1 MKVTRRDFIKMGSG
15 AGVAVALG
23 AGFWKWSQFP
33 VPEEGVEPGV
43 ERWIPSVCGQCM
55 GGCGILVR
63 MIDGWAVNIAGNPLH
78 PVNRGTLCPK
88 GIAGLQGL
96 YDPDRIRS
104 PLKRIGKRGEDHWQ
118 PVSWDEALHL
128 VTEPLKDLR
137 KKGEPHRLAVL
148 GGRYRGLMRS
158 LWERFLE
165 SFGSPNYID
174 NQFQR
179 EGTPNEG
186 LYLTQGIHATPAYDF
201 ENAQY
206 LLCFGSEILESY
218 WSPVQALAG
227 YGQLRRGRPGQRGKL
242 VYIGPRLSITGIKA
256 DEWIPIS
263 PGTEGM
269 LALGIAHMIVKEGLQ
284 NKSFV
289 SNHTFGFDNWMDGSG
304 KEYPGFKEILL
315 SEYEASLV
323 STRTGVPIDVIIRLA
338 REFASNQ
345 PSLAMGCRDRP
356 FHQMA
361 VSVLNGLVGSIDS
374 PGGVL
379 IPKTIPYQPLS
390 PVQGDLIARK
400 GLAMERVDGASNIS
414 MVTHRPYPLPR
425 MFSQGSLT
433 SLASSFS
440 ITRIPLF
447 SNPNPDLFTRAF
459 AEIPLIVSFS
469 PYRDDSTRYADLVLP
484 DHTPLERWQDD
495 PLFLNDGSAVLG
507 IRQPAVEP
515 IHDTRAT
522 GDILI
527 SLAKSLGGDF
537 QKAFPWGDFKELM
550 IYGVRG
556 IFETKRGD
564 TFGLQF
570 DAAWTRLLQRGG
582 WSAPSYSSF
591 EEFWEKLQEKGG
603 WWDPLYDFGERDR
616 VFQTPSGKFEF
627 VTRSVASPPP
637 SVGSESSSLFPHW
650 EEPKKGPD
658 ETVYPFHLH
667 IFKTIALTGGRNANQ
682 PWLQSI
688 FGPHLFGRWETWV
701 EINPQTARGLGIIEG
716 EWVWVESAAGK
727 IKGKARLYPGTMPDV
742 VNVPFGEGHRSGGRW
757 ANNLGENPYR
767 LLEDDLDPLTGYPI
781 METTRVKLYK
791 V

>member
-1 MKVTRRDFIKMGSG
+1 MLS
-15 AGVAVALG
+15 
-23 AGFWKWSQFP
+23 
-33 VPEEGVEPGV
+33 
-43 ERWIPSVCGQCM
+43 
-55 GGCGILVR
+55 
-63 MIDGWAVNIAGNPLH
+63 
-78 PVNRGTLCPK
+78 
-88 GIAGLQGL
+88 
-96 YDPDRIRS
+96 
-104 PLKRIGKRGEDHWQ
+104 
-118 PVSWDEALHL
+118 
-128 VTEPLKDLR
+128 
-137 KKGEPHRLAVL
+137 
-148 GGRYRGLMRS
+148 
-158 LWERFLE
+158 
-165 SFGSPNYID
+165 
-174 NQFQR
+174 
-179 EGTPNEG
+179 
-186 LYLTQGIHATPAYDF
+186 PAYDF
-201 ENAQY
+201 ENTQY
-206 LLCFGSEILESY
+206 LLSFGSEILESY

-227 YGQLRRGRPGQRGKL
+227 YGQLRRGKPGQRGKL

-289 SNHTFGFDNWMDGSG
+289 SNYTFGFENWSDGSG
-304 KEYPGFKEILL
+304 KEYPGFKEVLL
-315 SEYEASLV
+315 SEYEASRV
-323 STRTGVPIDVIIRLA
+323 SKRTGVPIDVIIRLA

-345 PSLAMGCRDRP
+345 PSLAMGFRDRP

-361 VSVLNGLVGSIDS
+361 VSVLNGLVGNIDT

-379 IPKTIPYQPLS
+379 IPKTVPYQPLS
-390 PVQGDLIARK
+390 PVQRDLIAHK
-400 GLAMERVDGASNIS
+400 GLAMGRIDGTSDISRVG
-414 MVTHRPYPLPR
+414 HRPYHFAKNILSGNPYKPSVL
-425 MFSQGSLT
+425 FLYYT
-433 SLASSFS
+433 N
-440 ITRIPLF
+440 PLF

-469 PYRDDSTRYADLVLP
+469 PYLDDSTRYADLILP

-495 PLFLNDGSAVLG
+495 PLFLNNGSPVLG

-537 QKAFPWGDFKELM
+537 QKAFPWGDFKGLM
-550 IYGVRG
+550 TYGARG
-556 IFETKRGD
+556 VFETKRGD

-570 DAAWTRLLQRGG
+570 DAAWTRLLQKGG

-591 EEFWEKLQEKGG
+591 DEFWKKLQEKGG
-603 WWDPLYDFGERDR
+603 WWDPLYDFGERGR
-616 VFQTPSGKFEF
+616 VFQTPSAKFEF
-627 VTRSVASPPP
+627 VTRGMVSFSTPVLPINPP
-637 SVGSESSSLFPHW
+637 LFPRW
-650 EEPKKGPD
+650 EEPKKEQD
-658 ETVYPFHLH
+658 EKGYPFHLH

-701 EINPQTARGLGIIEG
+701 EINPETARRLGIIEG
-716 EWVWVESAAGK
+716 EWVWVESAAGR

-757 ANNLGENPYR
+757 ASDLGENPYR
-767 LLEDDLDPLTGYPI
+767 LLEDDLDPWTGYPI
-781 METTRVKLYK
+781 METTRVKIVK

>member
-1 MKVTRRDFIKMGSG
+1 
-15 AGVAVALG
+15 
-23 AGFWKWSQFP
+23 
-33 VPEEGVEPGV
+33 
-43 ERWIPSVCGQCM
+43 
-55 GGCGILVR
+55 
-63 MIDGWAVNIAGNPLH
+63 
-78 PVNRGTLCPK
+78 
-88 GIAGLQGL
+88 
-96 YDPDRIRS
+96 
-104 PLKRIGKRGEDHWQ
+104 
-118 PVSWDEALHL
+118 
-128 VTEPLKDLR
+128 
-137 KKGEPHRLAVL
+137 
-148 GGRYRGLMRS
+148 
-158 LWERFLE
+158 
-165 SFGSPNYID
+165 
-174 NQFQR
+174 
-179 EGTPNEG
+179 
-186 LYLTQGIHATPAYDF
+186 
-201 ENAQY
+201 
-206 LLCFGSEILESY
+206 
-218 WSPVQALAG
+218 
-227 YGQLRRGRPGQRGKL
+227 GRPGQRGKL

-323 STRTGVPIDVIIRLA
+323 SKRTGVPIDVIIRLA

-345 PSLAMGCRDRP
+345 PSLAIGCRDRP

-361 VSVLNGLVGSIDS
+361 VSALNGLVGSIDS

-379 IPKTIPYQPLS
+379 IPKTIPFQPLS
-390 PVQGDLIARK
+390 PVQRDLISRK
-400 GLAMERVDGASNIS
+400 GLAMERIDGISDMS
-414 MVTHRPYPLPR
+414 MVAHLPYHFAKHVLSGKPYKPSVL
-425 MFSQGSLT
+425 FLYYT
-433 SLASSFS
+433 N
-440 ITRIPLF
+440 PLF
-447 SNPNPDLFTRAF
+447 SNPNPDLFSRAF
-459 AEIPLIVSFS
+459 ADIPLIVSFS
-469 PYRDDSTRYADLVLP
+469 PYLDDSTRYADLILP

-507 IRQPAVEP
+507 IRQPTVEP

-582 WSAPSYSSF
+582 WAAPSYSSF
-591 EEFWEKLQEKGG
+591 DELWEKLQEKGG